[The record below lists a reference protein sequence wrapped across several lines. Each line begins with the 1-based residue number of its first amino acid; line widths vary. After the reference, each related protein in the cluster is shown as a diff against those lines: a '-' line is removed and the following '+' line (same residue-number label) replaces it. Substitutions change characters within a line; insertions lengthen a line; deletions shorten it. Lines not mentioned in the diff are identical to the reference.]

1 MTDHHTSLDEDVARG
16 LHHLSAVLAALV
28 AGSAQACRLV
38 ADAPRVLE
46 VLCDCVDST
55 MGIMEARCV
64 CGVGWG
70 GGAAEYMGVL
80 EVLCDCVDITGTL
93 IALLLPSSTSPSPI
107 MGH

>member
-46 VLCDCVDST
+46 VLCDCVD
-55 MGIMEARCV
+55 
-64 CGVGWG
+64 
-70 GGAAEYMGVL
+70 
-80 EVLCDCVDITGTL
+80 ITGTL